1 MLRLNLKKEPFW
13 MDLPS
18 GVRVRVRPLTTAI
31 MNAAQSM
38 VIKQIK
44 ALQAE
49 ESADIRPNFES
60 EEIRLGLSEALLVK
74 ALAVGAVIEWEGV
87 MNAAGDA
94 PATVNE
100 KGVCE
105 LMDIWFVGQEFWKQY
120 TTSYFALEVE
130 GNASRPGVTGTLA
143 AGLPTAPAASP
154 KASPAAKAKTTP

>member
-1 MLRLNLKKEPFW
+1 MLRLNLKKEAYW

-18 GVRVRVRPLTTAI
+18 GVRVRVRPLSTAI
-31 MNAAQSM
+31 MNAAQSN

-49 ESADIRPNFES
+49 AAS
-60 EEIRLGLSEALLVK
+60 ELQPDMKNEDSRFGFSEALLVK
-74 ALAVGAVIEWEGV
+74 ALAVAAIIEWEGV

-94 PATVNE
+94 PATVDD
-100 KGVCE
+100 KSVCD

-130 GNASRPGVTGTLA
+130 GNESRPGANGTTA
-143 AGLPTAPAASP
+143 AGLDTAPAA
-154 KASPAAKAKTTP
+154 